1 MWTDLLQ
8 KEKPWW
14 ALGVVGIYFKGP
26 GKQASE
32 MIIFILFFLFFLV
45 WHILRASEWNWCLF
59 TFFIV
64 LGRFSLFR
72 KMLWSAYQ
80 NKKLAANWRRWLVQ
94 SAAGRQKYWQ
104 SFRALAVSEWRVD
117 RASFCLWVEQLT
129 QTYLSKGP
137 VIPSTFAKTV
147 LWESVTAEEAKS
159 QFWCAADPHFVV
171 VLFES
176 KERQW
181 QGFFASSLPC
191 IHVALLSLVPQNACV
206 LLEILFVK
214 QNWNI
219 AGGHYWGGLTFSIQM
234 GSMLVASNFTSIFLL
249 SFFLT
254 RGK

>member
-1 MWTDLLQ
+1 MPDVNR
-8 KEKPWW
+8 P
-14 ALGVVGIYFKGP
+14 
-26 GKQASE
+26 ASE
-32 MIIFILFFLFFLV
+32 RKTLMSFGGGGNLFQRSWKTGIWNDNNFYFIFYLFFLV

-117 RASFCLWVEQLT
+117 RASFCLWVKQLT

-147 LWESVTAEEAKS
+147 GICDS
-159 QFWCAADPHFVV
+159 
-171 VLFES
+171 
-176 KERQW
+176 R
-181 QGFFASSLPC
+181 
-191 IHVALLSLVPQNACV
+191 
-206 LLEILFVK
+206 
-214 QNWNI
+214 
-219 AGGHYWGGLTFSIQM
+219 
-234 GSMLVASNFTSIFLL
+234 GS
-249 SFFLT
+249 
-254 RGK
+254 

>member
-32 MIIFILFFLFFLV
+32 MIIIFILFFLFFLV

-94 SAAGRQKYWQ
+94 SAAGRNI
-104 SFRALAVSEWRVD
+104 D
-117 RASFCLWVEQLT
+117 RASELWQFQNGGWTGQVSACEWNN
-129 QTYLSKGP
+129 SHRRIWVK
-137 VIPSTFAKTV
+137 V
-147 LWESVTAEEAKS
+147 LWFLPSLPRLCCGNLWQQRKLNHSFGVLLIPTLLWFFLRAKKGNDRVFF
-159 QFWCAADPHFVV
+159 Q
-171 VLFES
+171 VLF
-176 KERQW
+176 
-181 QGFFASSLPC
+181 
-191 IHVALLSLVPQNACV
+191 LV
-206 LLEILFVK
+206 
-214 QNWNI
+214 
-219 AGGHYWGGLTFSIQM
+219 
-234 GSMLVASNFTSIFLL
+234 SMLPFLAWCPKMHVCCWKSCL
-249 SFFLT
+249 
-254 RGK
+254 